1 MTIPSY
7 RSSKDDDDV
16 CFDATSR
23 SKKSSGGDDSI
34 SECAMTN
41 STEASSSREAPLDDT
56 SYSEDDDTS
65 LTYSVSSSTAS
76 GHYHISTDFK
86 SNKITPSASTRSGF
100 LTGRIVETTPDDCS
114 VLSLDYSCSSITV
127 PDGEHSTR
135 PTCFSPPVTAIKTV
149 SLPPPPVQTPQVASV
164 QSSSSSTLQPDIN
177 FIDFIGQRTR
187 RSFRSS
193 CRKQK
198 GTNAHLEVSIKS
210 QDHLP
215 TIGLGSSSFQVTRVL
230 HEGWLEKKG
239 TGSDVLGRDGWKKRY
254 AFLVLATNTD
264 LKQEVEVPLL
274 LIYRNTSVTMPSNII
289 PLDSAVVITGA
300 EQLQQQVENEV
311 TFDIVQAKQSK
322 FFPCVDDKKKRR
334 CFAAPRDE
342 GKNWVQTINFA
353 LIEFEKRRAFHRRSG
368 TKKHIWVSNSI
379 QQWPSLVSP

>member
-1 MTIPSY
+1 MTIPAY
-7 RSSKDDDDV
+7 RSSKDDEDV
-16 CFDATSR
+16 CFNVTSR
-23 SKKSSGGDDSI
+23 SKKSSGGDDSM
-34 SECAMTN
+34 SCAMTN
-41 STEASSSREAPLDDT
+41 STEASSVPLDDT

-76 GHYHISTDFK
+76 GHNHNSTDTK
-86 SNKITPSASTRSGF
+86 NNNITPPPSTRSGF

-127 PDGEHSTR
+127 PDGEHTI
-135 PTCFSPPVTAIKTV
+135 CFSSPVPAIKTI
-149 SLPPPPVQTPQVASV
+149 SLPPPSVQTPQVASV
-164 QSSSSSTLQPDIN
+164 QSSSSTTLQSDVN
-177 FIDFIGQRTR
+177 AIDFIGQRTR

-198 GTNAHLEVSIKS
+198 VTNTHQEVSTKS
-210 QDHLP
+210 HDHLP
-215 TIGLGSSSFQVTRVL
+215 TIGLGSSSVQVTRVL
-230 HEGWLEKKG
+230 REGWLEKKG
-239 TGSDVLGRDGWKKRY
+239 TGSDLLGRDCWKKRY
-254 AFLVLATNTD
+254 AFLVLAKNTD

-300 EQLQQQVENEV
+300 EQLQQQPENEV

-322 FFPCVDDKKKRR
+322 FFPYGDDKEKRR

-342 GKNWVQTINFA
+342 GKNWVQMINFA
-353 LIEFEKRRAFHRRSG
+353 LIQFEKRRAFHRRNG
-368 TKKHIWVSNSI
+368 TKQHTLVSNTI